1 MTPDLSCYGGDVK
14 ELVDLVGDFDLRS
27 PIDVRAWYRLEWQ
40 AIAESLGFARE
51 LEESLAPLR
60 GARNWLA
67 ATNES
72 GLGAF
77 ARWLPRTRPGL
88 TDSHARAQES
98 VLRTLIARGQERGE
112 LWRVSVDPTTL
123 PGGACYPDGE
133 QQMLRAF
140 YPDTA
145 PGYFGPGW
153 SGPPPRAESACG
165 WTTLLVLHL
174 GTFPWVY
181 NTRLEATGPG
191 LRWGSREVLPAVQGM
206 QAMAAVLAPEGNL
219 RQDARPVAALWA
231 HFAEQTRPLVSRL
244 PAFQPS
250 RTAPGQLCRRGG
262 LLYVHQGS
270 LHLAGLDGPRGH
282 IAAPAYNYIVRRF
295 ACFFGVRRA
304 TLRALGSLGPE
315 LHQLA
320 AGSADPCLR
329 QQAEEVRRAG

>member
-1 MTPDLSCYGGDVK
+1 MTPYLSCYGDVG
-14 ELVDLVGDFDLRS
+14 ELVALVGDFDLRS
-27 PIDVRAWYRLEWQ
+27 PVDVRAWYRVEWQ
-40 AIAESLGFARE
+40 AIAEALGFARE

-60 GARNWLA
+60 GARDWLA
-67 ATNES
+67 TTNQA
-72 GLGAF
+72 GLDAF
-77 ARWLPRTRPGL
+77 ARWLSRTRPVL
-88 TDSHARAQES
+88 TDSHARAQAS
-98 VLRTLIARGQERGE
+98 VLRELALRGQERGE
-112 LWRVSVDPTTL
+112 LWRVSIDPTTL
-123 PGGACYPDGE
+123 PGGACYADGD
-133 QQMLRAF
+133 QMLRAF

-206 QAMAAVLAPEGNL
+206 QAMAAALTPEGNL
-219 RQDARPVAALWA
+219 RQDARQVAALWA
-231 HFAEQTRPLVSRL
+231 HFAEQTRPLVARL
-244 PAFQPS
+244 PAFQPGH
-250 RTAPGQLCRRGG
+250 TTPGQLCRRGG
-262 LLYVHQGS
+262 LLHVHQGS

-304 TLRALGSLGPE
+304 TLRALGALSPALR
-315 LHQLA
+315 QLA
-320 AGSADPCLR
+320 ASAADPCLR
-329 QQAEEVRRAG
+329 QQVEEVLRAG